1 MTRIRLT
8 LSGIVVSL
16 ICIIFV
22 STAQAQATRTFVSG
36 VGNDADPCSRTAPCR
51 TFAGAIIKTA
61 INGEIDAL
69 DPGGYGTVNITKSIT
84 IDGTYGSGFGSTL
97 ASGTTGFIIN
107 IAVGVN
113 DPHRRV
119 TLRRLSINGTGSS
132 GAVGTNTGTRGISAT
147 TNGFAQL
154 YVEDCDI
161 QNFTTAGIR
170 VDFAPPVGGS
180 RMTVRNTR
188 ITNINGVASATGIE
202 INAAT
207 GNFIT
212 AVLDRVTIDRAAT
225 GVNSRDRSFVT
236 MRDSFIH
243 NCSSAG
249 IAINAPSNQNN
260 LNLEN
265 TFLFSVNTGIA
276 AGGAGTKVVI
286 SNTSIFN
293 NTTGVSS
300 AGATL
305 ESHGNN
311 RLNNNTSNGSAFN
324 NIGQQ

>member
-8 LSGIVVSL
+8 LSGILISL

-51 TFAGAIIKTA
+51 TFAGALIKTA
-61 INGEIDAL
+61 INGEINAL

-97 ASGTTGFIIN
+97 ASGTTGVIIN
-107 IAVGVN
+107 IPVGVN

-119 TLRRLSINGTGSS
+119 TLRRLSINGTGPS

-147 TNGFAQL
+147 TNGFAHL

-161 QNFTTAGIR
+161 QNFSTAGIR
-170 VDFAPPVGGS
+170 SDFAPPVTGS

-202 INAAT
+202 INAT
-207 GNFIT
+207 SNFIT
-212 AVLDRVTIDRAAT
+212 VVLDGVTIDRAAT
-225 GVNSRDRSFVT
+225 GVNSRDRVFLQ
-236 MRDSFIH
+236 MRDAFVH
-243 NCSSAG
+243 NCSTAG
-249 IAINAPSNQNN
+249 IAVNAPSNQND
-260 LNLEN
+260 LKLER
-265 TFLFSVNTGIA
+265 TVLFSVNTGIA
-276 AGGAGTKVVI
+276 AGNAGTRVII
-286 SNTSIFN
+286 SNTTI
-293 NTTGVSS
+293 TGNSNAATS
-300 AGATL
+300 AGALL

-311 RLNNNTSNGSAFN
+311 RINHNTAAGAAFA
-324 NIGQQ
+324 NIGES